1 MDASSHPDGRTGGRH
16 GRAADDHLVLTP
28 RQPLVAGGAAEDFEA
43 SVKGLLG
50 QGYRL
55 LIADL
60 AAVDSID
67 SAGIRALVRAHTSAN
82 RVDGSFRIARPSPR
96 TLEMLRLARLD
107 TVLSIH
113 DSVREARHKPFDWR
127 GTLGLSAGV
136 AACLLVGWIGLLW
149 RTPGAAGVSL
159 PGVPSVDG
167 VAQTYWALPWGYPFT
182 ELVQLVSAA
191 VIALFV
197 TFVQKRHQRDH
208 AMNRSME
215 QAQVLLAVSG
225 ALIMIII
232 GSSLA
237 RAFGIA
243 GAAGIIRFRTP
254 VEDPKDVTVLFL
266 LMGLGMAC
274 GIGALPI
281 AALGALFLAAAIVVL
296 DKIVAA
302 KPRVMLVEMTAKGRE
317 FPLAHVVSV
326 FARYG
331 VTWEPLELKQGD
343 EAEMTYRTTLPPH
356 VLLDEVTEALVAG
369 GAHGLESVAWEPPK
383 KS

>member
-1 MDASSHPDGRTGGRH
+1 MDDSGQIERRRE
-16 GRAADDHLVLTP
+16 GRAAGIGNALVLSP

-43 SVKGLLG
+43 SVKRLLG
-50 QGYRL
+50 QGHRR

-60 AAVDSID
+60 NAVTTMD

-82 RVDGSFRIARPSPR
+82 RVGGSFRIARPTER
-96 TLEMLRLARLD
+96 TRELLKLARLD

-113 DSVREARHKPFDWR
+113 DSIVEARHQPIDWSEWAR
-127 GTLGLSAGV
+127 LFAGILS
-136 AACLLVGWIGLLW
+136 CLLIAFIGLLW
-149 RTPGAAGVSL
+149 RTPDAGTHASGL
-159 PGVPSVDG
+159 TSSEG
-167 VAQTYWALPWGYPFT
+167 VAPIFWSTPWGYPFT
-182 ELVQLVSAA
+182 ELVQLLSAA

-197 TFVQKRHQRDH
+197 THVQKRHQSDRP
-208 AMNRSME
+208 MNRSME

-225 ALIMIII
+225 SLIMIII

-281 AALGALFLAAAIVVL
+281 AALGALFLAGSIVVL
-296 DKIVAA
+296 DKLVAV
-302 KPRVMLVEMTAKGRE
+302 KPRIMIVEVTASSRE

-326 FARYG
+326 FANYG
-331 VTWEPLELKQGD
+331 ITWEPLEFAQDD
-343 EAEMTYRTTLPPH
+343 EAEMTYKTTLPPH
-356 VLLDEVTEALVAG
+356 VLIDEVTEALVG
-369 GAHGLESVAWEPPK
+369 DGKLGLSSVSWEKPK